1 MGASLCCVEKFTI
14 DKRLLNECEIK
25 YDEVVQELLSVQNR
39 LDDLQ
44 EVLKVKDSQ
53 LESYKRDNQSVN
65 QRIQFSKNRY
75 KSLEKQLEKY
85 QSSNIQLKNELKLL
99 QEDNLILKKTNAD
112 VKKLQSILAKTKEEF
127 AYVKLENK
135 NLQTQ
140 NINSKSRLAQ
150 VNADLEI
157 VSETLKSERAQN
169 EKHNQRWQ
177 MKYQSLMESRDE
189 YMQNPNET
197 KEELTNLNQHNA
209 ILELANLR
217 LKTEL
222 KQLEDKKENDDIKKL
237 QTSNTDLKSKLE
249 QLNKDNDELKQDIYE
264 ITGVH
269 NDTVLTLKN
278 DLDEYRQNLED
289 SNKKLAKETVT
300 DPTLRKIIQIYRQI
314 EEMQPVIST
323 KTDFIVK
330 QIKENDHGQHKVIE
344 KLKSDYDNYEGIL
357 LAKNI
362 TINRTNFIDN
372 YAKYKHLSQRNNDNK
387 KDVLK
392 RVYQIAKTLKNFQ
405 EKYNTFSEELYKNVG
420 KIEKSLTDL
429 DIKLLIQGLT
439 EEKVL
444 SQDVLKIAKEEIIFR
459 QKFLQIEVEASET
472 NDCNILNIGKPDD
485 ISGADANNTKESE
498 KKSYGVVL
506 FGAPYTNQS
515 DSEDRV
521 MISTFLVKN
530 GLDDQFFKNRR
541 FKKDKNGKRALVI
554 EFTNEDIVDKIIE
567 LGQQKNWFLGFNPAV
582 KVYIDN
588 K

>member
-249 QLNKDNDELKQDIYE
+249 QLNKDNDEFKA
-264 ITGVH
+264 G
-269 NDTVLTLKN
+269 
-278 DLDEYRQNLED
+278 
-289 SNKKLAKETVT
+289 
-300 DPTLRKIIQIYRQI
+300 
-314 EEMQPVIST
+314 
-323 KTDFIVK
+323 
-330 QIKENDHGQHKVIE
+330 
-344 KLKSDYDNYEGIL
+344 
-357 LAKNI
+357 
-362 TINRTNFIDN
+362 
-372 YAKYKHLSQRNNDNK
+372 HL
-387 KDVLK
+387 
-392 RVYQIAKTLKNFQ
+392 
-405 EKYNTFSEELYKNVG
+405 
-420 KIEKSLTDL
+420 
-429 DIKLLIQGLT
+429 
-439 EEKVL
+439 
-444 SQDVLKIAKEEIIFR
+444 
-459 QKFLQIEVEASET
+459 
-472 NDCNILNIGKPDD
+472 
-485 ISGADANNTKESE
+485 
-498 KKSYGVVL
+498 
-506 FGAPYTNQS
+506 
-515 DSEDRV
+515 
-521 MISTFLVKN
+521 
-530 GLDDQFFKNRR
+530 
-541 FKKDKNGKRALVI
+541 
-554 EFTNEDIVDKIIE
+554 
-567 LGQQKNWFLGFNPAV
+567 
-582 KVYIDN
+582 
-588 K
+588 